1 MKRGLTY
8 ALASS
13 AACIALAALLVPYA
27 PMPKAEGIGKIEVLG
42 TIQGGYHQ
50 YVTRWLDTDE
60 VRQLL
65 PQIRMNSI
73 PEILGGNPDG
83 ELVYRIETDYNG
95 EQVYFLFY
103 FSEFYSGAAEC
114 YVTYDGRWMHSLR
127 GSKDAVQRL
136 NEICSDACAKELA
149 DTIYWK

>member
-27 PMPKAEGIGKIEVLG
+27 PTPKAEGIGQIEVLG

-65 PQIRMNSI
+65 PQIKMNSI
-73 PEILGGNPDG
+73 PEILGRYPEGQ
-83 ELVYRIETDYNG
+83 LTYRLETDYNG
-95 EQVYFLFY
+95 QPLYLY
-103 FSEFYSGAAEC
+103 YYPPEF
-114 YVTYDGRWMHSLR
+114 YVTYNVRWMHRLC
-127 GSKDAVQRL
+127 GSEDAVQRL
-136 NEICSDACAKELA
+136 YEICLDACDKEWA
-149 DTIYWK
+149 DTIY

>member
-13 AACIALAALLVPYA
+13 AACIALTALLVPYA

-42 TIQGGYHQ
+42 TIQGQYSA

-65 PQIRMNSI
+65 PQIKMNSI
-73 PEILGGNPDG
+73 PEILGRYPEGR
-83 ELVYRIETDYNG
+83 LTYRLETDYNG
-95 EQVYFLFY
+95 QPLYFY
-103 FSEFYSGAAEC
+103 YYPPEFYVA
-114 YVTYDGRWMHSLR
+114 YNGRWMHRLR
-127 GSKDAVQRL
+127 GSEDAVQRL
-136 NEICSDACAKELA
+136 YEICLDACEQELA
-149 DTIYWK
+149 DTIY

>member
-1 MKRGLTY
+1 MKQRLTY

-42 TIQGGYHQ
+42 TIQGQYSA

-65 PQIRMNSI
+65 PQIKMNSI
-73 PEILGGNPDG
+73 PEILGRYPEGR
-83 ELVYRIETDYNG
+83 LTYWIKTDYNG
-95 EQVYFLFY
+95 EPLYLY
-103 FSEFYSGAAEC
+103 YYPPEFYVA
-114 YVTYDGRWMHSLR
+114 YNGRWMHRLR
-127 GSKDAVQRL
+127 ENGDAVQRL
-136 NEICSDACAKELA
+136 YEICLDACEKELA
-149 DTIYWK
+149 DTIYW

>member
-13 AACIALAALLVPYA
+13 VACIALAAWLVPYA

-42 TIQGGYHQ
+42 TIQGQYSA

-65 PQIRMNSI
+65 PQIKMNSI
-73 PEILGGNPDG
+73 PEILGRYPEGR
-83 ELVYRIETDYNG
+83 LTYWIKTDYNG
-95 EQVYFLFY
+95 EPLYLY
-103 FSEFYSGAAEC
+103 YYPPEFYVA
-114 YVTYDGRWMHSLR
+114 YNGRWMHRLR
-127 GSKDAVQRL
+127 GSEDAVQRL
-136 NEICSDACAKELA
+136 HEICLDTCEQELA
-149 DTIYWK
+149 DTIYW

>member
-13 AACIALAALLVPYA
+13 AACIALAAWLVPYA
-27 PMPKAEGIGKIEVLG
+27 PTPKAEGIGQIEVLG
-42 TIQGGYHQ
+42 TIEGGYHQ

-65 PQIRMNSI
+65 TQIKMNSI

-83 ELVYRIETDYNG
+83 ELAYRIETDYNG

-103 FSEFYSGAAEC
+103 FQEFYSGTVEC
-114 YVTYDGRWMHSLR
+114 YVTYDGRWMHRLR
-127 GSKDAVQRL
+127 GSEDAVQRL
-136 NEICSDACAKELA
+136 HEICSDACKKELA
-149 DTIYWK
+149 DTIYW

>member
-27 PMPKAEGIGKIEVLG
+27 PTPKAEGIGKIEVLG
-42 TIQGGYHQ
+42 TMQDGCHQ

-65 PQIRMNSI
+65 PQIKMNSI
-73 PEILGGNPDG
+73 PEILGRYPEGQ
-83 ELVYRIETDYNG
+83 LTYRVETDYNG
-95 EQVYFLFY
+95 QPLYFY
-103 FSEFYSGAAEC
+103 YYPPEF
-114 YVTYDGRWMHSLR
+114 YVTYGGRWMHSLR
-127 GSKDAVQRL
+127 GSEDAVQRL
-136 NEICSDACAKELA
+136 HEICLDACEQELA
-149 DTIYWK
+149 DTIYW

>member
-1 MKRGLTY
+1 MKQRLTY

-42 TIQGGYHQ
+42 TIQGQYSA

-65 PQIRMNSI
+65 PQIKMNSI
-73 PEILGGNPDG
+73 PEILGRYPEGR
-83 ELVYRIETDYNG
+83 LTYWIKTDYNG
-95 EQVYFLFY
+95 EPLYLY
-103 FSEFYSGAAEC
+103 YYPPEFYVA
-114 YVTYDGRWMHSLR
+114 YNGRWMHRLR
-127 GSKDAVQRL
+127 ESGDAVQRL
-136 NEICSDACAKELA
+136 YEICLDACEKELA
-149 DTIYWK
+149 DTIYW